1 MKNLIDQGCLDIW
14 IDEIV
19 PCLRDTSTGEL
30 KDTVVFRIES
40 RAQFGKQKYEGVG
53 GHLFAIAVDKS
64 VQWGYGGAIFGFAAN
79 AELVKHYEEAFGA
92 VHIGILHEYQIA
104 IDGEASRKLLEVY
117 SYEWNGNEKNS

>member
-1 MKNLIDQGCLDIW
+1 M
-14 IDEIV
+14 
-19 PCLRDTSTGEL
+19 
-30 KDTVVFRIES
+30 
-40 RAQFGKQKYEGVG
+40 
-53 GHLFAIAVDKS
+53 
-64 VQWGYGGAIFGFAAN
+64 N

>member
-1 MKNLIDQGCLDIW
+1 MFPVCVIL
-14 IDEIV
+14 
-19 PCLRDTSTGEL
+19 PRGEL

-40 RAQFGKQKYEGVG
+40 WAYLKKLREDNGWHINWNEVPTDVEVYALALHDNNE
-53 GHLFAIAVDKS
+53 
-64 VQWGYGGAIFGFAAN
+64 

-117 SYEWNGNEKNS
+117 SYEWNGNKKNS